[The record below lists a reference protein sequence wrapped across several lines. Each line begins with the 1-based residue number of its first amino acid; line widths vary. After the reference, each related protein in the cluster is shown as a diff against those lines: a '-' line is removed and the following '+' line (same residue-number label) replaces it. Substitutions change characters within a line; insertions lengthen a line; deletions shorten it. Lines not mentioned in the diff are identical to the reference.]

1 MTTTTTTFLPDF
13 LQSQTS
19 LNRFLSGDVEASAIL
34 RAAPSPTTT
43 TQGRTW
49 SNSFIDFD
57 ELSSLASGYFLTIAS
72 YFLYAICMT
81 SLSKKVWVQSRH
93 ALSDASA
100 IKTSQIFQEKLLS
113 KSVNTHRVDTA
124 DYFLRS
130 PAQTTLKTYPTPGT
144 LNFFHQDGV
153 CRGMCHWFVHLYF
166 KTRGHLPD
174 ADQHLKA
181 IGQQFEQG
189 SSRQSAFLHA
199 LDFPA
204 IYDLLPLNVRT
215 DYSQI
220 SATSKSEDLMTAEL
234 QLRPPGVY
242 GIYTSTHQLVY
253 IKVNESQQYLFDPN
267 TGVVKV
273 DSSLLFKKAMERY
286 FETHD
291 HTKKIYVDIYTPR

>member
-1 MTTTTTTFLPDF
+1 MTTTTFQSDF

-19 LNRFLSGDVEASAIL
+19 LNRFLSGDEQAAEIL
-34 RAAPSPTTT
+34 RATPSPAAST

-49 SNSFIDFD
+49 NNSWIDFD
-57 ELSSLASGYFLTIAS
+57 ELHSLASGYFLTIAS
-72 YFLYAICMT
+72 YFLHAICMT
-81 SLSKKVWVQSRH
+81 GLSKKVWVQSRH
-93 ALSDASA
+93 ALSDAEA
-100 IKTSQIFQEKLLS
+100 IKTSQIFQEKLLA
-113 KSVNTHRVDTA
+113 KSVNTHRVDTP

-130 PAQTTLKTYPTPGT
+130 PAKTTLKTHPTQGT
-144 LNFFHQDGV
+144 LNFFHQDGI

-166 KTRGHLPD
+166 KTRSRQPD

-181 IGQQFEQG
+181 IGQQFEHG
-189 SSRQSAFLHA
+189 ASRQSAFLHA

-204 IYDLLPLNVRT
+204 IYDLLPLSVRT

-220 SATSKSEDLMTAEL
+220 PTTGKTENLLIAEL

-253 IKVNESQQYLFDPN
+253 IKINESQQYLFDSN

-291 HTKKIYVDIYTPR
+291 QTQKIYVDIYTPR